1 MDLVVLMSCVGVVLK
16 GCACCTV
23 FELFA
28 YNFRSFS
35 VQAIVSEDIEPQH
48 LEAKWKTTKSDA
60 ILEHFLQLTCL
71 SCGDVTVIK
80 HCDKNHP

>member
-1 MDLVVLMSCVGVVLK
+1 MCWSSIKRVCLLYGIRAVCI
-16 GCACCTV
+16 
-23 FELFA
+23 
-28 YNFRSFS
+28 NFRSFS
-35 VQAIVSEDIEPQH
+35 VQAIVLEDIEPQH
-48 LEAKWKTTKSDA
+48 LEAKGKTDA